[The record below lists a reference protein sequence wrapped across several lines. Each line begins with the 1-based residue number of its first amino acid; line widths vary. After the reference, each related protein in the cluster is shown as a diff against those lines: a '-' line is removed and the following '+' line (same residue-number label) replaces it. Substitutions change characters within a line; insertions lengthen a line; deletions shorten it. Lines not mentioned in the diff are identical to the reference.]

1 METGVQDFV
10 RRILALCFLNPT
22 INAEGTS
29 DVDIVFNKLFQKNPN
44 GTLDINGL
52 YYLTL
57 SRYPGLQQFCEYFSQ
72 TYLVR
77 DNHDQSMMFN
87 VFHLEDHR
95 TNNDLEAWHR
105 VWNNRIINHRH
116 GIWGIIEG
124 FQQENLIAER
134 TLQSLQNGI
143 EVSRP
148 CRTKLLNREENMRRM
163 KVQYLD
169 VTNYTMN
176 NMEYNRHM
184 SSYTS
189 TF

>member
-29 DVDIVFNKLFQKNPN
+29 DVDIVFKKLFQKNPN

-57 SRYPGLQQFCEYFSQ
+57 SRYPALQQFCEYFSQ

-95 TNNDLEAWHR
+95 TNNDLEAWH
-105 VWNNRIINHRH
+105 
-116 GIWGIIEG
+116 
-124 FQQENLIAER
+124 
-134 TLQSLQNGI
+134 
-143 EVSRP
+143 
-148 CRTKLLNREENMRRM
+148 
-163 KVQYLD
+163 
-169 VTNYTMN
+169 
-176 NMEYNRHM
+176 
-184 SSYTS
+184 
-189 TF
+189 